1 MKFKKSVQKAFI
13 APKTHEKKKRIRL
26 AVEFLLISSVLVG
39 TILGLIRFGEF
50 SFGDT
55 AAKLRSVVSLRM
67 PVLEVTREATFE
79 EKIKKLIDKKV
90 LEIASI
96 EKTSEGNFKIRSY
109 EEIVVVIA
117 ANKDLEIQARTLQ
130 TLLAKAKIENEQV
143 ALVDFRFDKLVVRYK
158 R

>member
-67 PVLEVTREATFE
+67 PVLEVTGEATFE

-96 EKTSEGNFKIRSY
+96 EKTSEGNFKIRSHA
-109 EEIVVVIA
+109 EVVVIIA
-117 ANKDLEIQARTLQ
+117 ANKDLEIQAKTLQ
-130 TLLAKAKIENEQV
+130 TLLAKAKIDNEQV